1 MSPSTAR
8 PQAAPAPDEEETR
21 PPRASASVLLLR
33 EGCDGLQVLLLRRH
47 PGTEVLGG
55 YYVFPGGK
63 LDAADCTPD
72 WLPVLDQ
79 PEADFVHQLNEP
91 HTPSAQARGLHL
103 AALRELHEEAG
114 VLLAAPAEGAQAIGH
129 SAAARADRPKTGA
142 GCAPGVPGMEGA
154 VDAAGAAERARSL
167 GLWPPLA
174 LQQRLQQGQAWPEAL
189 SAHGLQAH
197 TAALRPW
204 SRWITPRS
212 PVVGTARFD
221 TRFFLALLPP
231 GQQAQP
237 DQREAVEALWLAP
250 REALQR
256 HWTHE
261 LELIAPQLMA
271 LAELARFDSAA
282 AAWQQA
288 LARRAPCIEPA
299 PFAEGA
305 LRGLCYPGDPCHPQP
320 VRVLPG
326 PTRLR
331 VLGRRFEPVDGFE
344 GWFA

>member
-8 PQAAPAPDEEETR
+8 PQAAAPDHSPAPHEVPDR

-33 EGCDGLQVLLLRRH
+33 EGARGPEVLLLRRH

-79 PEADFVHQLNEP
+79 PEADFAHQLNEP

-103 AALRELHEEAG
+103 AALRELYEEAG
-114 VLLAAPAEGAQAIGH
+114 VLLAAPAE
-129 SAAARADRPKTGA
+129 
-142 GCAPGVPGMEGA
+142 
-154 VDAAGAAERARSL
+154 RARSL
-167 GLWPPLA
+167 GCWPPLD
-174 LQQRLQQGQAWPEAL
+174 LQKRLEPGLPWPEAL
-189 SAHGLQAH
+189 HAHGLQAH

-271 LAELARFDSAA
+271 LAELARFGSAA

-320 VRVLPG
+320 ERVLPG

-331 VLGRRFEPVDGFE
+331 VLGRRFEPVEGFE

>member
-1 MSPSTAR
+1 MNPSTAR
-8 PQAAPAPDEEETR
+8 LQAAASAPDHSPAPHEAPDR

-33 EGCDGLQVLLLRRH
+33 EGVRGPEVLLLRRH

-63 LDAADCTPD
+63 LDAADCSPD

-79 PEADFVHQLNEP
+79 PEADFAHQLNEP

-114 VLLAAPAEGAQAIGH
+114 VLLAAPAVGAQAAEALGTT
-129 SAAARADRPKTGA
+129 RP
-142 GCAPGVPGMEGA
+142 
-154 VDAAGAAERARSL
+154 L
-167 GLWPPLA
+167 GRWPSLA
-174 LQQRLQQGQAWPEAL
+174 LQQRLQQGQPWPEAL

-204 SRWITPRS
+204 SRWITPRN

-256 HWTHE
+256 QWAHE

-271 LAELARFDSAA
+271 LAELACFDSAA
-282 AAWQQA
+282 AVWQQA

-305 LRGLCYPGDPCHPQP
+305 LRGLCYPGDRCHPQP
-320 VRVLPG
+320 ERVLPG

-331 VLGRRFEPVDGFE
+331 VLGQRFEPVEGFE

>member
-79 PEADFVHQLNEP
+79 PEADFAHQLNEP

-103 AALRELHEEAG
+103 AALRELYEEAG
-114 VLLAAPAEGAQAIGH
+114 VLLAAPAE
-129 SAAARADRPKTGA
+129 
-142 GCAPGVPGMEGA
+142 
-154 VDAAGAAERARSL
+154 RARSL
-167 GLWPPLA
+167 GCWPPLD
-174 LQQRLQQGQAWPEAL
+174 LQKRLEPGLPWPEAL
-189 SAHGLQAH
+189 HAHGLQAH

-271 LAELARFDSAA
+271 LAELARFGSAA

-320 VRVLPG
+320 ERVLPG

-331 VLGRRFEPVDGFE
+331 VLGRRFEPVEGFE

>member
-1 MSPSTAR
+1 MNPSTAS
-8 PQAAPAPDEEETR
+8 PQAAAPAPDHSPAPHEAPERT
-21 PPRASASVLLLR
+21 PRASASVLLLR
-33 EGCDGLQVLLLRRH
+33 EGARGPEVLLLRRH
-47 PGTEVLGG
+47 SGTEVLGG

-79 PEADFVHQLNEP
+79 PEADFAHQLNEP

-114 VLLAAPAEGAQAIGH
+114 VLLAAPAE
-129 SAAARADRPKTGA
+129 
-142 GCAPGVPGMEGA
+142 
-154 VDAAGAAERARSL
+154 RARSL
-167 GLWPPLA
+167 GCWPPLD
-174 LQQRLQQGQAWPEAL
+174 LQKRLEPGLPWPEAL
-189 SAHGLQAH
+189 HAHGLQAH

-256 HWTHE
+256 HWAHE

-282 AAWQQA
+282 AAWQQV

-320 VRVLPG
+320 ERLLPG